1 MQTYEYRGY
10 DATGK
15 ACRGLVEALSPKQ
28 AREKLVSGGILA
40 ERLAVSGGADRG
52 RVSVDARAMVYRG
65 LASLLRAGL
74 PLVRALGVLI
84 DSPELTPVRPLL
96 ARVRDRV
103 REGVSLA
110 AALAEGS
117 RSVTPFE
124 SAIVEAAESSGSVEM
139 MLEQLAV
146 FLEAQQKLREKVQGA
161 LVYPSIVF
169 TVGICVAI
177 VMLGLLV
184 PRTRDILGGNEA
196 SLPALTAF
204 MMALGRFCTTWGL
217 ALLGGLALG
226 GLYARLRLERDAAF
240 RRDWSRLLFRL
251 PVFGRGCRLLVN
263 LRFAQTLAI
272 LLRGGLSGIRA
283 FPLAGRATGNP
294 WIASLTEER
303 AESIRHGGSLSDAV
317 RSVPPLA
324 ESLPGWLEIG
334 EASGGLEPLLVSAG
348 QRYQE
353 RWDRYVSRCL
363 ALLEPLLILTI
374 GGFVLLVTLSVLL
387 PVINLSSRIG

>member
-1 MQTYEYRGY
+1 VQTYEYRGY

-272 LLRGGLSGIRA
+272 LLRGGLSVIRA

>member
-272 LLRGGLSGIRA
+272 LLRGGLSVIRA

>member
-1 MQTYEYRGY
+1 VQTYEYRGY